1 MGYILY
7 REAMAPPSGSTPK
20 MPRSCQQS
28 HQLSVAQIAVTAKD
42 MDADGD
48 AKGAEDAKDAEHAD
62 SRRSVWCGREPFSLP
77 IRDAARQMMPIW
89 SGPKDK
95 QNERTTHLKKGKRQ

>member
-42 MDADGD
+42 MEADGVPRARRMPRMRSMRIHGEASD
-48 AKGAEDAKDAEHAD
+48 AVANLFPYQSE
-62 SRRSVWCGREPFSLP
+62 
-77 IRDAARQMMPIW
+77 MP
-89 SGPKDK
+89 P
-95 QNERTTHLKKGKRQ
+95 GK